1 MSKTSKVM
9 VTLVRWTGWPLL
21 LIVPLFLFTGYAITG
36 RYGLGVVLAENEALT
51 LHRLLHLPLIFF
63 FLAHSIPAVYVS
75 MMRWGWIK
83 P

>member
-9 VTLVRWTGWPLL
+9 VKLVRWTGLPLL
-21 LIVPLFLFTGYAITG
+21 LLIPLFLLTGYAISG

-51 LHRLLHLPLIFF
+51 LHKILHLPLIIF
-63 FLAHSIPAVYVS
+63 FLAHSIPAIYVS
-75 MMRWGWIK
+75 MMRWRWIK

>member
-9 VTLVRWTGWPLL
+9 VTLVRWTGLPLL
-21 LIVPLFLFTGYAITG
+21 LLIPLFLFTGYAITG
-36 RYGLGVVLAENEALT
+36 RYGLGGVLAENEALT
-51 LHRLLHLPLIFF
+51 LHKLLHLPMIIF
-63 FLAHSIPAVYVS
+63 FLALSIPAVYVS